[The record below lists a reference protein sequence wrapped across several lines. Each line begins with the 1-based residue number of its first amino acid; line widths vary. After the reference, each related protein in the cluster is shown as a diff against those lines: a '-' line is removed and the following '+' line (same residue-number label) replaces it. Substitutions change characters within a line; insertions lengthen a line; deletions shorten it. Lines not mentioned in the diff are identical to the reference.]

1 MQICSMRWPYAL
13 RQNCYSPDNGTWGKL
28 YEWNNGGNCFSW
40 KTQLISHQ
48 ATHTSDKLYEYKV
61 CGKSFHHTSSFTIL
75 EKTHWRKK
83 KHEISHVENSLQE
96 VPGQQILENSYM
108 EKKTHECNECGKT
121 FLNIAHLIVVFKIK
135 TMRSWRDGG
144 KGKLFITQIEDM
156 NSVG

>member
-1 MQICSMRWPYAL
+1 MAL
-13 RQNCYSPDNGTWGKL
+13 GENCTNEITVEIAFPGRHSSSATKL
-28 YEWNNGGNCFSW
+28 P
-40 KTQLISHQ
+40 TQV
-48 ATHTSDKLYEYKV
+48 TSCMNIKCVEKVSTIHHPLLYLRKLTE
-61 CGKSFHHTSSFTIL
+61 G
-75 EKTHWRKK
+75 KK